1 MDKKKSK
8 KNPYVVQNAII
19 QNIVYNTIFRREG
32 VDGIEFVTNTSSS
45 CVKKKTKKNPTML
58 NMYWK
63 KFNTAEQIW
72 SLINIINYGKLWNC
86 DRKLPVYVFT
96 ILRVSVTRYM
106 YIACSNWINIYSMH
120 IQFLLYLFF
129 IYSQTVKTEHKNNE
143 KVPFL
148 LEKVP
153 WQETKNLP
161 ENILLPS
168 RWVWN
173 SLARISINFVITQLN
188 NKTM

>member
-1 MDKKKSK
+1 MALNSLPTHRRVVQKKKK
-8 KNPYVVQNAII
+8 
-19 QNIVYNTIFRREG
+19 
-32 VDGIEFVTNTSSS
+32 
-45 CVKKKTKKNPTML
+45 
-58 NMYWK
+58 
-63 KFNTAEQIW
+63 AEQIW

-86 DRKLPVYVFT
+86 DRKFPVYVFT

-106 YIACSNWINIYSMH
+106 YIVCSNWINIYSMH